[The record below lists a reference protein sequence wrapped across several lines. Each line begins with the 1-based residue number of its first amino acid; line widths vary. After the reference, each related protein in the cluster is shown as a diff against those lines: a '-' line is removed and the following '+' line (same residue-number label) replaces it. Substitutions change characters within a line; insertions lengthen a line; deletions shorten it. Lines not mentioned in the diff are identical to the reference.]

1 MGKLKGI
8 LQLTGNFDGLSF
20 YEANG
25 KIIVRKTGGFK
36 GEKIKNDANYVRVR
50 ENSTEFAQ
58 SAKAGK
64 YFRNGIAKYLKPL
77 RIPYVHNTV
86 LQLFQEITKQDMNSE
101 RGKRT
106 VSNGLAT
113 EEAKQLIRKFEFNKT
128 AHFSSSFPFKMEI
141 DRGSGLLNIKQ
152 FTTSTIAKPKGSTKM
167 ALTFFTLGLDFD
179 QQTQYRL
186 QESAELLFDFSNTT
200 STPSDLVLPCAFP
213 VCPTVFGFL
222 SVRFLQEINGELNRL
237 AGGNLKIV
245 GVILKKKLNNE

>member
-25 KIIVRKTGGFK
+25 KIIVRKTGGFN
-36 GEKIKNDANYVRVR
+36 GEKIKNDSNYVLVR

-77 RIPYVHNTV
+77 HIPYVHNAV
-86 LQLFQEITKQDMNSE
+86 VQLFQEITKLDTNSE

-106 VSNGLAT
+106 VTNGLVS
-113 EEAKQLIRKFEFNKT
+113 EEAKQLIAKFEFNK
-128 AHFSSSFPFKMEI
+128 ASLFSSFFPFKTEI
-141 DRGSGLLNIKQ
+141 DAELRQLAIKQ
-152 FTTSTIAKPKGSTKM
+152 FTTDMITKPKGATHM
-167 ALTFFTLGLDFD
+167 ALTFFTLGLDFEK
-179 QQTQYRL
+179 QTQFQL
-186 QESAELLFDFSNTT
+186 QESAELLFDFSNDATT
-200 STPSDLVLPCAFP
+200 PTDLLLPSAFSASP
-213 VCPTVFGFL
+213 AVFGFL
-222 SVRFLQEINGELNRL
+222 SVRFLQEVNGELNRL

-245 GVILKKKLNNE
+245 GAI